1 MTRTTLFSILAW
13 VMTVGLAGGAET
25 GKFSSAE
32 REAREVDRQR
42 THFSF
47 KKCGKLISRPTG
59 MPKPGPYYTTLVK
72 MDQVDRFPY
81 EYALYFST
89 DHDRGNGGIWL
100 YVSSG
105 DPTDADRWKSY
116 DQATADGDFDY
127 LQEKPAGNPIF
138 FDSIQGRQ
146 TETPH
151 ANIIDGTVYMT
162 YHNVGAGHNQ
172 STLLATSPDGVN
184 FTRINGENDSVILDY
199 DPQKEAGDGHT
210 GYLRWRPNPFPD
222 LDYKYVG
229 YSLHGGGDDF
239 HGAMWASNDAIH
251 WDKLQVF
258 DALEGHAVEGDRIVR
273 RRSIDPNTITD
284 LGGGEF
290 VAICSLGHR
299 SSGGRPR
306 VLELYEIFLGSDG
319 KALTRQGRKILGNGP
334 PGSCDAEELETP
346 TTVVIGDTWHLIYVG
361 TKNRARE
368 NTVLGAV
375 GTLDASAPRTPELSH
390 EDQARDFHQSDDG
403 AGADETRTT
412 PSQ

>member
-1 MTRTTLFSILAW
+1 MNAVIRLLLKVIFVLAVSLAQQRTALPEDAIPKKTSARKAEQ
-13 VMTVGLAGGAET
+13 TVL
-25 GKFSSAE
+25 S
-32 REAREVDRQR
+32 

-47 KKCGKLISRPTG
+47 KKCGKLISSPVG
-59 MPKPGPYYTTLVK
+59 MPGPGPYYTCLVT

-89 DHDRGNGGIWL
+89 DHDRGKGGIWL
-100 YVSSG
+100 YVGSG
-105 DPTDADRWKSY
+105 DPTDAGSWKSY
-116 DQATADGDFDY
+116 EKAVADGDFDY
-127 LQEKPAGNPIF
+127 LQEKPIANPIF
-138 FDSIQGRQ
+138 SDNVQGRQ

-151 ANIIDGTVYMT
+151 ANVINGTVYMT

-172 STLLATSPDGVN
+172 STLLATSSDGVN
-184 FTRINGENDSVILDY
+184 FTRINGKTDSVILDY
-199 DPQKEAGDGHT
+199 DPRQEVGNGHT

-251 WDKLQVF
+251 WDKLQIF
-258 DALEGHAVEGDRIVR
+258 DSIEGHAVDGDRIVR
-273 RRSIDPNTITD
+273 RRSIDPNSITD

-334 PGSCDAEELETP
+334 RGSYDAEELQTP
-346 TTVVIGDTWHLIYVG
+346 TTIVIGDTWHMIYVG
-361 TKNRARE
+361 TRNRARA
-368 NTVLGAV
+368 NTILGAV
-375 GTLDASAPRTPELSH
+375 GKLDLSAPKTPDLSH
-390 EDQARDFHQSDDG
+390 EDQTRDFHR
-403 AGADETRTT
+403 E
-412 PSQ
+412 